1 MHSCYIQLSSL
12 VCALISPELLSF
24 SVPSYTIDEGADVV
38 SVAVQRQVNPG
49 TNLLFFSIIVSDKSA
64 VAGADYAELL
74 ESRIGLNNNILE
86 NESYVE
92 TAIIIL
98 DDDIVECNETFTVI
112 LIPLSKDFSPIGTIT
127 ASTTVTIIDNDYVDI
142 EVSPTSVTVQESF
155 SVISFSLN
163 KTGVTSNCVSVVV
176 EISGNELIYERQEDK
191 IMNVTFGQNDQMKMF
206 FIVVQD
212 DDIVEETENHYIHL
226 RVPTGETRV
235 TLLQENV
242 TVTVSDD
249 DKVTLTLET
258 DEVRVAEKSSVK
270 VEIRKL
276 GACERPVSV
285 RVYTESGSAKG
296 DVDFTPVNMTIEL
309 LPADDSYLVEV
320 NITEDETT
328 EHEESFMVKLDVPL
342 HESAVVLDL
351 NSTTIIIIEDTFNSK
366 RALSDVHPCITCR
379 VN

>member
-1 MHSCYIQLSSL
+1 MPSGLRGRGAGRAASCQMDLPSLCVLFSLFTGILCQSVVEQPLTCYQSNDCSGIEGSLPYSECCAAGSESFVMNGSCYI
-12 VCALISPELLSF
+12 CAELLSF

-296 DVDFTPVNMTIEL
+296 MYI
-309 LPADDSYLVEV
+309 
-320 NITEDETT
+320 
-328 EHEESFMVKLDVPL
+328 
-342 HESAVVLDL
+342 
-351 NSTTIIIIEDTFNSK
+351 
-366 RALSDVHPCITCR
+366 
-379 VN
+379 

>member
-1 MHSCYIQLSSL
+1 MNGSCYI
-12 VCALISPELLSF
+12 CAELLSF

-163 KTGVTSNCVSVVV
+163 KTGVTSNCVRVVV
-176 EISGNELIYERQEDK
+176 EISG
-191 IMNVTFGQNDQMKMF
+191 
-206 FIVVQD
+206 
-212 DDIVEETENHYIHL
+212 
-226 RVPTGETRV
+226 
-235 TLLQENV
+235 
-242 TVTVSDD
+242 
-249 DKVTLTLET
+249 
-258 DEVRVAEKSSVK
+258 
-270 VEIRKL
+270 
-276 GACERPVSV
+276 
-285 RVYTESGSAKG
+285 
-296 DVDFTPVNMTIEL
+296 
-309 LPADDSYLVEV
+309 
-320 NITEDETT
+320 
-328 EHEESFMVKLDVPL
+328 
-342 HESAVVLDL
+342 
-351 NSTTIIIIEDTFNSK
+351 
-366 RALSDVHPCITCR
+366 
-379 VN
+379 